1 MVRPVTGVK
10 KGQPAPIVHLVGAG
24 PGDPDLLTVK
34 GLRLLKSA
42 EVVVYD
48 RLVSQAILD
57 LIPAGTARVYAGK
70 ASGAHSRRQDET
82 NNLLV
87 NLALSGRRVLRLKG
101 GDPLTF
107 GRGGEEACH
116 LASHGIT
123 CEIVPGITAAA
134 GCAASAGIPLTHRGL
149 ASSVRFITGHC
160 RDDQPLDFDWN
171 SLADPKTTLV
181 VYMGLAHLSEIS
193 GRLIEAGLPA
203 DTPAAAIA
211 KATLPD
217 QDVVVASLAGL
228 ADRVKLHGLTAPV
241 ICIIGGVVEVLGEI
255 NKARQYSKARAMRP
269 DLCRHA

>member
-1 MVRPVTGVK
+1 MARPVSGNE
-10 KGQPAPIVHLVGAG
+10 GQPAPTVYLVGAG

-34 GLRLLKSA
+34 ALRLLETA

-48 RLVSQAILD
+48 RLVSQAVLD
-57 LIPAGTARVYAGK
+57 LIPAGTARIYAGK
-70 ASGAHSRRQDET
+70 ASGAHSRRQNET
-82 NNLLV
+82 NELLV

-101 GDPLTF
+101 GDPLVF

-116 LASHGIT
+116 LASHGIA

-134 GCAASAGIPLTHRGL
+134 GCAASAGIPLTQRGL
-149 ASSVRFITGHC
+149 ASGVRFITGHC
-160 RDDQPLDFDWN
+160 RDDRPLDFDWKC
-171 SLADPKTTLV
+171 LADPETTLV

-203 DTPAAAIA
+203 DTPAVAIA

-217 QDVVVASLAGL
+217 EEVVVASLAGL

-241 ICIIGGVVEVLGEI
+241 ICIIGRVVDVVGEI
-255 NKARQYSKARAMRP
+255 NKARQYSEGRATRP